1 MSTFQRRDF
10 LTRAAAFAAATTA
23 TLVGIRRAEA
33 DDKPPQ
39 PIRGKEGAP
48 TIGPTN
54 PTREAQNRDRL
65 APPPTD
71 HGTMPN
77 LRFSFADCHNRLQ
90 PGGWARQVTGREL
103 PIAQALNCVNM
114 RLKAGAVREMHWH
127 VPDEWGFVLKGR
139 MRVTAVDQDGHAF
152 QDDIN
157 EGNIWNFPGG
167 IPHSLQALEGDGSEF
182 LLVFN
187 DGNFNEDETFLVTDF
202 LAHIPKEVL
211 AKNFGVPESAF
222 ANIPKAELY
231 IFESQVPGPL
241 AADRVVGAGPAPST
255 YSHRLMDQEPIQT
268 KGGRVRIVDSSN
280 FPAAAEI
287 AAALVEVEPGGM
299 RELHWHPNSDELQYH
314 IAGQSRMTV
323 YASGAKA
330 GTFDY
335 QSGDVG
341 YVPKS
346 MPHYIENTGTST
358 LRYLELWQSDHF
370 ADVSLRQ
377 WLAFTPYELVK
388 AHLNIDK
395 SVLAQIPTRKT
406 PVVPA

>member
-1 MSTFQRRDF
+1 MSTLLRRDF
-10 LTRAAAFAAATTA
+10 LAGAAAFAAATTA
-23 TLVGIRRAEA
+23 TLIGTGQAEA
-33 DDKPPQ
+33 DDKPPP
-39 PIRGKEGAP
+39 PIRGKDGAP
-48 TIGPTN
+48 IIGPTN
-54 PTREAQNRDRL
+54 PTREAQNTDRL
-65 APPPTD
+65 SPPSTD

-127 VPDEWGFVLKGR
+127 VPDEWGFVIKGR
-139 MRVTAVDQDGHAF
+139 MRITAVDQEGHAF
-152 QDDIN
+152 QDDIS

-187 DGNFNEDETFLVTDF
+187 EGNFNEDETFLVTEF
-202 LAHIPKEVL
+202 LAHIPKEIL

-231 IFESQVPGPL
+231 IFQSQVPGPL
-241 AADRVVGAGPAPST
+241 AGDRVVGAGAVSST

-323 YASGAKA
+323 YASGARA

-335 QSGDVG
+335 QPGDVG

-346 MPHYIENTGTST
+346 MPHYIENRGTST

-370 ADVSLRQ
+370 ADLSLRQ

-388 AHLNIDK
+388 AHLNIGK